1 MPPPGFPGPARN
13 ESSMRATSWIH
24 LHQQFSDR
32 FWEKTSPGLSPF
44 PFSFIKLMVDS
55 QTACPI
61 LHPLTYSIP
70 AVRKNATG
78 TVGVYSPVHIGE
90 NRQKINYPPGPWDR
104 IHHDRGSLWCGLLG
118 PHPKT
123 QARGGVALELASK
136 DNCWGKS
143 STGPLFS
150 LPSVCLSVCLPG

>member
-1 MPPPGFPGPARN
+1 
-13 ESSMRATSWIH
+13 MRATSWIH

-32 FWEKTSPGLSPF
+32 FWEKASPGLSPF

-70 AVRKNATG
+70 AVRKNATV

-90 NRQKINYPPGPWDR
+90 NRQKTNYPPGPWDR
-104 IHHDRGSLWCGLLG
+104 IHHDRGSLWCGLL
-118 PHPKT
+118 HSY
-123 QARGGVALELASK
+123 L
-136 DNCWGKS
+136 NCN
-143 STGPLFS
+143 FQ
-150 LPSVCLSVCLPG
+150 